1 MKNRVTKRMFRNMVS
16 TTVAAAILGVS
27 LCACGA
33 GPADAAKWAGNGPR
47 GSGRSGQ

>member
-27 LCACGA
+27 LCAEQSYKKNV
-33 GPADAAKWAGNGPR
+33 P
-47 GSGRSGQ
+47 